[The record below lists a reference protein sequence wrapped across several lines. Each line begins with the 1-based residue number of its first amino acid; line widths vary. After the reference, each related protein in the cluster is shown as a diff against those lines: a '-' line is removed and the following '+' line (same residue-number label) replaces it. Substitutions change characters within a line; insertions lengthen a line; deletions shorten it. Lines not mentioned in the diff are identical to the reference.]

1 MKRAIAAVLI
11 GSVLMLSLASC
22 FGSFKAIRTVYKWN
36 DSLDNKWV
44 KTLVLWA
51 FTIIP
56 VYGVIALADAIVFNL
71 IEFWTGDNP
80 LTSGALPDGALAE
93 FARVDDS
100 TVRVRVIFTDGSET
114 EFDVVRLGERA
125 LAVLAADGTL
135 LSRTELCDDGTVA
148 LTAGGTNRP
157 APAADVE

>member
-1 MKRAIAAVLI
+1 MKRLIAAVLI
-11 GSVLMLSLASC
+11 GSVLALSLASC

-44 KTLVLWA
+44 KTLVFWA

-56 VYGVIALADAIVFNL
+56 VYGIIALADAIVFNL

-80 LTSGALPDGALAE
+80 LTSASLPDGATAE

-100 TVRVRVIFTDGSET
+100 TVRVRVTFADGSQT
-114 EFDVVRLGERA
+114 EFDVTREGERA
-125 LAVLAADGTL
+125 LSIRTTDGAL

-148 LTAGGTNRP
+148 LTSRGTHEKRL
-157 APAADVE
+157 